1 VYDAD
6 VLEYDGISNE
16 NIIESSFTLSI
27 DKLDNLLKIL
37 LASAAFVELLFKSV
51 LDGSGVVVVV
61 VVGAVVVGA
70 VVVGAVLLKL
80 FTRLSLIL
88 LNKLVISGEFI
99 DEVFMFGVCGIFSP
113 PVPAAV
119 PISITEM
126 RHKGQVECVSSH
138 AIIRNGIKQCLHL
151 FNLKTTELLVNG
163 DIEIGHSVFNIS
175 FWGIEL

>member
-51 LDGSGVVVVV
+51 LDASGVVVV
-61 VVGAVVVGA
+61 VVVGA